1 MSKQVE
7 IFMHIEKLNSD
18 GDVIGCDSVLVVGE
32 YSPAERGSR
41 DYYGQAMEPDLPDS
55 MEILSATT
63 EDGEEI
69 DLGKCEERVALELLW
84 EAIAD

>member
-1 MSKQVE
+1 MSKQIEVWIDVE
-7 IFMHIEKLNSD
+7 KFDDQEN
-18 GDVIGCDSVLVVGE
+18 VIGCDSVLVVGE
-32 YSPAERGSR
+32 YTPEDRGSR

-55 MEILSATT
+55 MEIFSATT

-69 DLGKCEERVALELLW
+69 ELCDHDERNAMNLLW